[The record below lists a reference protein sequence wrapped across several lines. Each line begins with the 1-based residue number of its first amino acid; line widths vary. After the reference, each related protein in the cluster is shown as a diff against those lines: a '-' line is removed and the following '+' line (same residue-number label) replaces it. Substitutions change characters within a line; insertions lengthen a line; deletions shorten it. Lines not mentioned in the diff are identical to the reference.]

1 MCFNDKFVYNKSVNY
16 LKLGIW
22 NSFFFYIS
30 TIEPKSNLSIMF
42 NTVISKALLVTTTQL
57 TMILIAVASIFLIFI
72 IIAIVKMYKL
82 KAENKKLME
91 TNAFKDVD
99 ESYKDFTGGHL
110 YGDN

>member
-1 MCFNDKFVYNKSVNY
+1 M
-16 LKLGIW
+16 L
-22 NSFFFYIS
+22 
-30 TIEPKSNLSIMF
+30 

-57 TMILIAVASIFLIFI
+57 TMILIAVASIFLVFI
-72 IIAIVKMYKL
+72 TIAIIKMYKL

>member
-1 MCFNDKFVYNKSVNY
+1 
-16 LKLGIW
+16 
-22 NSFFFYIS
+22 
-30 TIEPKSNLSIMF
+30 MF
-42 NTVISKALLVTTTQL
+42 NNLLSRALIVTTTQL
-57 TMILIAVASIFLIFI
+57 TMILIAVASIFLVFI
-72 IIAIVKMYKL
+72 IIAIIKMYKL

>member
-1 MCFNDKFVYNKSVNY
+1 LLTM
-16 LKLGIW
+16 L
-22 NSFFFYIS
+22 
-30 TIEPKSNLSIMF
+30 
-42 NTVISKALLVTTTQL
+42 NTLISKALLVTTTQL
-57 TMILIAVASIFLIFI
+57 TMILIAVASIFLVFI
-72 IIAIVKMYKL
+72 TIAIIKMYKL

>member
-1 MCFNDKFVYNKSVNY
+1 MPNILF
-16 LKLGIW
+16 L
-22 NSFFFYIS
+22 
-30 TIEPKSNLSIMF
+30 
-42 NTVISKALLVTTTQL
+42 KALVVTTTQL
-57 TMILIAVASIFLIFI
+57 TMILIAVASIFLVFI
-72 IIAIVKMYKL
+72 LVAIIKMYRL

>member
-1 MCFNDKFVYNKSVNY
+1 MLN
-16 LKLGIW
+16 
-22 NSFFFYIS
+22 
-30 TIEPKSNLSIMF
+30 NLL
-42 NTVISKALLVTTTQL
+42 SKALIVTTTQL
-57 TMILIAVASIFLIFI
+57 TMILIAVASIFLVFI

-99 ESYKDFTGGHL
+99 ETYKDFTSGHL